1 MQVRKDTKFHLLC
14 FLITNTVSQVAIE
27 QAVANGTVV
36 QKVAGSSL
44 GHSLHFLIIIKELF
58 RVVET
63 EQKEKRW
70 SL

>member
-1 MQVRKDTKFHLLC
+1 MQVRNDTTFHLLC
-14 FLITNTVSQVAIE
+14 VLITNTGSQVAIG
-27 QAVANGTVV
+27 QAVENGTAV
-36 QKVAGSSL
+36 QKVVGSSL